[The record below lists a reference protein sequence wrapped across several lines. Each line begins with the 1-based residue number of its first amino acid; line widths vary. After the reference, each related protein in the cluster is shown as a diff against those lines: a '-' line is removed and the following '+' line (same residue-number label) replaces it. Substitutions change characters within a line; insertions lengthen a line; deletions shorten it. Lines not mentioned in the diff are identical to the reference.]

1 MDKKDRWIDRQTA
14 RQIDRQKDRLIER
27 EREIDRQ
34 RAREIDRQIEQ
45 VNKESEITLE
55 LAKIYLDKGV
65 LAITNWQVKY
75 LLIWPKYAQIRGFW
89 PSQIGKCTSV
99 CWQNCRTAPHTNQLG
114 MGGARQKNGP
124 LFHK

>member
-75 LLIWPKYAQIRGFW
+75 LLIWPKYVQIRGFW
-89 PSQIGKCTSV
+89 PS
-99 CWQNCRTAPHTNQLG
+99 
-114 MGGARQKNGP
+114 
-124 LFHK
+124 